1 MQLRILLLTVLFWP
15 MLSQAQIASHWKYQ
29 LWTKWLPALE
39 MGTTEERW
47 QARLAFLTWPEAS
60 LPVLRQGMMSSESP
74 DNWRFAQVLAQ
85 IGDESDIQ
93 RMLDAWQGLSSTR
106 QDVWLGSLERLYMRF
121 REESPQKLL
130 LTRFQFESDE
140 AIEPRSGRADGEIIY
155 KLSNSTASPR
165 LVQVRI
171 NIWRGMADPD
181 WPEQLHWL
189 EAGNSVEVSLPVTL
203 LFEPRVP
210 TVRLDLDVMEIGV
223 RETLLHERYEI
234 PVSGRPA
241 PPKSRQR
248 PLNLPKTDENEA
260 PKRQSEEAESG

>member
-1 MQLRILLLTVLFWP
+1 
-15 MLSQAQIASHWKYQ
+15 
-29 LWTKWLPALE
+29 
-39 MGTTEERW
+39 
-47 QARLAFLTWPEAS
+47 
-60 LPVLRQGMMSSESP
+60 
-74 DNWRFAQVLAQ
+74 
-85 IGDESDIQ
+85 
-93 RMLDAWQGLSSTR
+93 
-106 QDVWLGSLERLYMRF
+106 MRF

>member
-39 MGTTEERW
+39 MGTTEELW

-93 RMLDAWQGLSSTR
+93 RMLDAWQSLSSTR

-181 WPEQLHWL
+181 WPEQLLWL